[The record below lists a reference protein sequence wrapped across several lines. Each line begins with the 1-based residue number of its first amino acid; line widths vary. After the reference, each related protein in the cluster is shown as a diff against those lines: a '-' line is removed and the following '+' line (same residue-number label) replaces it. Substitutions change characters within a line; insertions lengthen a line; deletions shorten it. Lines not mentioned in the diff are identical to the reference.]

1 MRVFKASIKAMAA
14 LQGAEIPVAHALVD
28 VHDDQMDKII
38 RLFGEMQNEA
48 AEHRRAYV
56 KLPLSSLRGQ
66 HWVMVL
72 SLIGLILLL
81 AYLLW
86 RLYARRPFSRVK
98 LFAEISSTSKV
109 VSLLVMKLPG
119 AQMNYHMKAT
129 GKPRVV
135 EQIGSKYQPQVVI
148 EWAGL
153 ELIDRLS
160 SLKYVPPST
169 CNLNP
174 IYLKRLISIISL
186 PHAII
191 LKFRQGQEVT
201 YIRSICESQCDG
213 LTCRG
218 ESEGASNRW
227 VRYPNLSS
235 FDKIHQSF
243 CPVGTWTGPVTEPLL
258 LKEPVSPIRPCRFR
272 LSPSMSDNGDYH
284 QCGGNSLT

>member
-14 LQGAEIPVAHALVD
+14 LKNADIPVAHALVD
-28 VHDDQMDKII
+28 VQDEQMDKVI
-38 RLFGEMQNEA
+38 RLFGEMQSEA
-48 AEHRRAYV
+48 AEHQRAYV
-56 KLPLSSLRGQ
+56 KLPLSVFTGQ

-72 SLIGLILLL
+72 SLIGLILVLT
-81 AYLLW
+81 YLLW

-98 LFAEISSTSKV
+98 LIAEVSSTSKV

-119 AQMNYHMKAT
+119 APMNYHLKAA

-160 SLKYVPPST
+160 GLKYTPQST
-169 CNLNP
+169 CDLNP
-174 IYLKRLISIISL
+174 IYLKRLISIINA

-191 LKFRQGQEVT
+191 LKFRQGQEVA
-201 YIRSICESQCDG
+201 YIRSICDLHCDG

-218 ESEGASNRW
+218 ESEGASNRR
-227 VRYPNLSS
+227 VLYPDLSS
-235 FDKIHQSF
+235 FDKLHESLR
-243 CPVGTWTGPVTEPLL
+243 PVGTWTGLVTEPLM
-258 LKEPVSPIRPCRFR
+258 KEPRVACTAPQVPAEPI
-272 LSPSMSDNGDYH
+272 NE
-284 QCGGNSLT
+284 